1 MSQQGAL
8 AALKDNSILGSVN
21 RSIASRAKDIITPFY
36 SVFIRS
42 YLNIV
47 PSFGPPRH

>member
-1 MSQQGAL
+1 MSQPGAL

-21 RSIASRAKDIITPFY
+21 RSIASRAKDITPFY

-47 PSFGPPRH
+47 PSFGPPRY